1 MSSPAR
7 TATSATSASSSSK
20 PTGPA
25 PPMRRCRR
33 WPPPSPARF
42 ATWIRPES
50 RRPLQRAARTAELAG
65 YPQSRLTPLLREVDY
80 GEYEGVTSTD
90 IRAKNPGWQ
99 LYRDGCPG
107 GETPAQVYARATE
120 FIRLC
125 ETIDGRVLAFGH
137 GHILRAV
144 AASWARLD
152 ITAAAGFQLDV
163 ATLSRLRDD
172 PEHGRLIAMWNA
184 P

>member
-1 MSSPAR
+1 MTFDAVLSS
-7 TATSATSASSSSK
+7 
-20 PTGPA
+20 
-25 PPMRRCRR
+25 
-33 WPPPSPARF
+33 
-42 ATWIRPES
+42 
-50 RRPLQRAARTAELAG
+50 PLQRAARTAELAG